1 MGEETNKEIEK
12 QQEFVKKY
20 NELSK
25 KYGYTIKPVIRLE
38 LTKIDD
44 NNNNK

>member
-1 MGEETNKEIEK
+1 MDKTKNKEIEK
-12 QQEFVKKY
+12 QQEFVKQY
-20 NELSK
+20 NELSQ